1 MKAKRILFTVLSLLI
16 TLATWSQGKTNRTYW
31 AYIDKYKNMAM
42 EQQQKYRIPA
52 SITLAQGLL
61 ESGAG
66 QSRLARE
73 ANNHFGIKTPG
84 GWTGPYILVDDDRP
98 KEKFRKYKSVRDSYE
113 DHSLFLLKPRYKR
126 LFTYKITD
134 YKSWARGLKACGY
147 ATSPTYAQSLIRII
161 EMYSLH
167 QFDTRKPG
175 RRYKPDY
182 SGLLET
188 TISGKDIPTTLLTL
202 GKNARGQ
209 KGMIS
214 RSYLSKLARNKIR
227 ESKIP
232 QFFRT
237 HAVYANNDN
246 FFIIVQEGDNFASIS
261 QATGI
266 TIDEL
271 LDFNDLDINFGL
283 TVGDIIYMRKK
294 RTKASKE
301 YRNKPHIVE
310 PGQSMYDISQMY
322 GIRLKNLYRLNGLSP
337 RKYEIK
343 VGDMIWL
350 R

>member
-1 MKAKRILFTVLSLLI
+1 MFSLLI
-16 TLATWSQGKTNRTYW
+16 ALTSWSQGKTNRAYW
-31 AYIDKYKNMAM
+31 AYIDKYKDMAM
-42 EQQQKYRIPA
+42 EQQKKYRIPA

-84 GWTGPYILVDDDRP
+84 GWTGPYIRVDDDLP
-98 KEKFRKYKSVRDSYE
+98 NEKFRKYKSVRDSYE

-126 LFTYKITD
+126 LFTYKMTD

-167 QFDTRKPG
+167 QFDKRSPGHYRRK
-175 RRYKPDY
+175 DDID
-182 SGLLET
+182 
-188 TISGKDIPTTLLTL
+188 ISGAGASAQQAITGLVVM
-202 GKNARGQ
+202 GRNARGQ
-209 KGMIS
+209 EGKIS
-214 RSYLSKLARNKIR
+214 RTYLKKLSRNKIR

-232 QFFRT
+232 QFFRS
-237 HAVYANNDN
+237 HAVYSNNDN
-246 FFIIVQEGDNFASIS
+246 FFIVVQEGDNFASIS
-261 QATGI
+261 QATGLEI
-266 TIDEL
+266 EVL
-271 LDFNDLDINFGL
+271 LDYNDLDINYDL
-283 TVGDIIYMRKK
+283 TVGDILYLRQKQK
-294 RTKASKE
+294 RASKE

-322 GIRLKNLYRLNGLSP
+322 GIRLKNLYKLNGLSP
-337 RKYEIK
+337 KKYEIK